1 MSLLSLFCCAAKL
14 IRVSLNL
21 RFLKLGWV
29 SSLKG
34 TNTGTSAH
42 WGQFLAGRLGPATP
56 FFLTFLALALAG
68 TWPARAQSPA
78 SQRTLAEDSELA
90 NQLPSELRR
99 QGMAI
104 LDPQNRSTSAA
115 ALSAMQKSGGVAVT
129 PFLIALVDANRCPR
143 DRRYCSRLLA
153 ASVADSGDAQARAAL
168 ERWAGANDDPELAR
182 IAFEQLYSADT
193 APLRK
198 LLDKRRED
206 AQASSDPAALKRYAQ
221 MEQQWL
227 PLLNGS
233 SFPPFLY
240 QAPPLFAVKPAEASI
255 RFVAFGD
262 FGNSS
267 EDEKIVAG
275 EVLKIHEKKP
285 FDFGIT
291 LGDNFYPRG
300 AESTSDPRWHDWWEK
315 LYGRLGIPFYPSLGN
330 HDWLNSGSAAAE
342 VLYSRQSHSWQ
353 MPSPYYTYTA
363 GPAQFFALDTA
374 CLTEAELLW
383 LKDELQKSRA
393 KWKIVYAHHPFY
405 SATATRGDNKMLIE
419 RLLPLLKDSADL
431 YIAGHDHNLQ
441 VFKPEGKLHFIV
453 AGGGGANLYDMRQS
467 GRIQFKSKAHGF
479 AVVDVNERRVEV
491 KLVDSSGKTLYENE
505 ITS

>member
-1 MSLLSLFCCAAKL
+1 MYLG
-14 IRVSLNL
+14 I
-21 RFLKLGWV
+21 LKLGWV

-34 TNTGTSAH
+34 ISAGVNAH
-42 WGQFLAGRLGPATP
+42 MRQCLAGPVVPAILLSRT
-56 FFLTFLALALAG
+56 LLALALAA
-68 TWPARAQSPA
+68 TWPATAQSAA
-78 SQRTLAEDSELA
+78 SQRTLAENSQLV
-90 NQLPSELRR
+90 NQLPSGLRR

-104 LDPQNRSTSAA
+104 LDPENRSTSAA
-115 ALSAMQKSGGVAVT
+115 SLSAMQKSGGVAVT

-168 ERWAGANDDPELAR
+168 ERWAGADDDPELAR

-198 LLDKRRED
+198 LLDKRRKD
-206 AQASSDPAALKRYAQ
+206 AQSSNDPAAPKRYAQ

-233 SFPPFLY
+233 SFPSFLY
-240 QAPPLFAVKPAEASI
+240 QPPPLFAVKPPNVSI

-267 EDEKIVAG
+267 EDEKTVAG
-275 EVLKIHEKKP
+275 EILKIHERKP

-300 AESTSDPRWHDWWEK
+300 AESTSDPRWREWWEK

-330 HDWLNSGSAAAE
+330 HDWLNPGSAAAE

-363 GPAQFFALDTA
+363 GAAQFFALDTA
-374 CLTEAELLW
+374 YLTEAELLW

-405 SATATRGDNKMLIE
+405 SATTTRGDNEVLIE
-419 RLLPLLKDSADL
+419 RLLPLLKDSVDL

-441 VFKPEGKLHFIV
+441 VFKPEGKLHFVV
-453 AGGGGANLYDMRQS
+453 AGGGGANLYDMKQY
-467 GRIQFKSKAHGF
+467 GRAQFKSKTHGF
-479 AVVDVNERRVEV
+479 AVIEVNEHRIEV
-491 KLVDSSGKTLYENE
+491 KLIDSSGKTLYENE

>member
-1 MSLLSLFCCAAKL
+1 MK
-14 IRVSLNL
+14 R
-21 RFLKLGWV
+21 
-29 SSLKG
+29 
-34 TNTGTSAH
+34 TNTGADAYLT
-42 WGQFLAGRLGPATP
+42 G
-56 FFLTFLALALAG
+56 FFDLLTGAMDRVIPSSLMFVAF
-68 TWPARAQSPA
+68 
-78 SQRTLAEDSELA
+78 TLAVAWPVNAQPPAPADNSQLV
-90 NQLPSELRR
+90 NQLPSGLRQ
-99 QGMAI
+99 QGMEI

-115 ALSAMQKSGGVAVT
+115 SLSAMQKSGGVDVT

-153 ASVADSGDAQARAAL
+153 ASVADYGDSQARAAL
-168 ERWAGANDDPELAR
+168 ERWAGLGNDPELAS

-198 LLDKRRED
+198 LLDKQRET
-206 AQASSDPAALKRYAQ
+206 ALSSGDPAAIKRYGQ
-221 MEQQWL
+221 FEQQWL
-227 PLLNGS
+227 PLLNGN

-240 QAPPLFAVKPAEASI
+240 QPPALFSVKPEGKSI

-267 EDEKIVAG
+267 EDEKAVAG
-275 EVLKIHEKKP
+275 EILKVHKKKP

-300 AESTSDPRWHDWWEK
+300 AESTSDPRWHAWWER
-315 LYGRLGIPFYPSLGN
+315 LYGRLGIPFYPTLGN

-342 VLYSRQSHSWQ
+342 VLYSRQSRSWQ

-374 CLTEAELLW
+374 YLTEGELLW
-383 LKDELQKSRA
+383 LKGELQRSHA

-405 SATATRGDNKMLIE
+405 SATATRGDNKLLIE
-419 RLLPLLKDSADL
+419 RLLPLLKDSADM

-441 VFKPEGKLHFIV
+441 VFKPEGKLHFVV
-453 AGGGGANLYDMRQS
+453 AGGGGATLYDMKQY
-467 GRIQFKSKAHGF
+467 GRSQFKSKTHGF
-479 AVVDVNERRVEV
+479 AVIEVNEHRIEV
-491 KLVDSSGKTLYENE
+491 KLIDSGGKTLYEDE